1 MNNNGQIKL
10 EWQTPE
16 IIDLDVDKTEGGTDP
31 AWNETMTSIGS
42 AS

>member
-16 IIDLDVDKTEGGTDP
+16 IIDLDVDQTKTGGNS
-31 AWNETMTSIGS
+31 AWDETMTTIGAPS
-42 AS
+42 